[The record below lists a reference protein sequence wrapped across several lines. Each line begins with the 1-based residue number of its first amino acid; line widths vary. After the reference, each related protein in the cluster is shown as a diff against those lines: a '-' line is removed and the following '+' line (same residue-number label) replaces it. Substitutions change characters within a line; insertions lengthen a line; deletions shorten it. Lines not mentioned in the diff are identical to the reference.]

1 MISIKDFH
9 KGQASS
15 PYVNDGAYSKSAN
28 LDVFSQPGI
37 ARINYLPVKKSAA
50 SGANEVTEL
59 IYSFARNPSDHIAS
73 SWYDPTTNGANYND
87 WTNPANAY
95 ASDNVD
101 ATFDASTSAGKQ
113 DYYTF
118 GFAIPTGA
126 TISGIEVSVEAA
138 ATGGS
143 KLLWV
148 GLAKGTA
155 TLTSVQTATIGAT
168 DAYHTFGGSTFLWGW
183 DWTPANINSGGFT
196 VAIWAPGAQAGI
208 TYFVD
213 HVRVRV
219 HYIPAGTMLYAAGE
233 SGTVWQSTDS
243 GDTWTV
249 LAASKGRYIKVWK
262 GYLFAILDNVINV
275 YDITNDDW
283 DNDDWQTTL
292 DSTSEHFMFV
302 SENDGN
308 LYICNHKYIASVIE
322 NSGETFDPETGAT
335 FTFKKDHLTLYE
347 PFRAICLAEQRE
359 NLLIGAI
366 QGLPSSPKAS
376 SSIFVWD
383 RAAEEFDFPL
393 FLSGEFITSMV
404 NVQNRVFIVT
414 DLNGK
419 VYSFSES
426 GLTFVRQISFDYDNN
441 KHIRIGHKGHS
452 GIAYWKDKILLGA
465 SSEDELAPAGIYGL
479 YGKSINCEH
488 LISTGED
495 GSNDDVLIGAVY
507 PFDGDTLLYGYYD
520 AENSKYGIDK
530 VKTSYNRATG
540 YISYLE
546 SIFYRVGT
554 ELKPANFRQIE
565 VQLSRPLQIGEGIKL
580 EYRESIDAGWTDIDT
595 KAYSTAN
602 ALSSLLFDLS
612 IYDVT
617 NIQIRC
623 ELTTGASSTNTPY
636 LLEIR
641 LT

>member
-1 MISIKDFH
+1 MPLIIKDFH
-9 KGQASS
+9 KGLSSS
-15 PYVNDGAYSKSAN
+15 PYLADGAYSKGAG

-37 ARINYLPVKKSAA
+37 ARINYKPVKKSAA

-73 SWYDPTTNGANYND
+73 SWTDPITNGANYND

-95 ASDNVD
+95 ASDNAD
-101 ATFDASTSAGKQ
+101 ATFLASTVAGKQ

-118 GFAIPTGA
+118 GFTIPTGA

-138 ATGGS
+138 ATGGGKS
-143 KLLWV
+143 LWV

-155 TLTSVQTATIGAT
+155 TLTSIQAATIGAT

-183 DWTPANINSGGFT
+183 TWTPAEINSGGFT
-196 VAIWAPGAQAGI
+196 VAIWAPGSQAGI
-208 TYFVD
+208 TYSVD
-213 HVRVRV
+213 HVRVKV

-243 GDTWTV
+243 GDTWT
-249 LAASKGRYIKVWK
+249 LLSAAKGRYIKVWK

-283 DNDDWQTTL
+283 DNVNWQTTL

-308 LYICNHKYIASVIE
+308 LYICNHQYVASVIE
-322 NSGETFDPETGAT
+322 DTTFDPETGAT
-335 FTFKKDHLTLYE
+335 YTFTKDHLTLYE
-347 PFRAICLAEQRE
+347 PFRAVCLAEQRE

-376 SSIFVWD
+376 SSIFIWD
-383 RAAEEFDFPL
+383 RASEEFDFPL

-404 NVQNRVFIVT
+404 NVQNRVFIAT
-414 DLNGK
+414 DLYGK
-419 VYSFSES
+419 VYQFSES
-426 GLTFVRQISFDYDNN
+426 GLTPVKQIPFDYDND

-452 GIAYWKDKILLGA
+452 GIAYWQGKILLGA
-465 SSEDELAPAGIYGL
+465 SSEDELSPAGIYGL
-479 YGKSINCEH
+479 VGKAINCEY

-507 PFDGDTLLYGYYD
+507 PFDGDTLLYGWYD
-520 AENSKYGIDK
+520 KQTAKYGIDK
-530 VKTSYNRATG
+530 VKTSYNRAT
-540 YISYLE
+540 SYTSYFETLLV
-546 SIFYRVGT
+546 RVGT
-554 ELKPANFRQIE
+554 SFKPANFQQIE
-565 VQLSRPLQIGEGIKL
+565 IQLARALQSGEGVRINYKKNN
-580 EYRESIDAGWTDIDT
+580 ETAWTTMDT
-595 KAYSTAN
+595 FDYSTYGAV
-602 ALSSLLFDLS
+602 SSLK
-612 IYDVT
+612 VPVG
-617 NIQIRC
+617 IQGAENLKIKV
-623 ELTTGASSTNTPY
+623 EFTTGASSTNTPY
-636 LLEIR
+636 LLSVLLI
-641 LT
+641 